1 MRAPVCFLLS
11 LLLTSAV
18 AAAPDGDDDEK
29 RRNPE
34 VRAVRIAAIAR
45 PVLDGKLDD
54 AAWATAEMATGFTQ
68 MRPDPGAASTQ
79 RTESYVLYDD
89 DALYVGFRCHDDAP
103 EQIVRRLARR
113 DDWNVS
119 DKVLVSIDSYGDGRT
134 AFAFGVNAAGVK
146 YDFLI
151 YNDSDEDNSWDAVWD
166 VAVAS
171 DVDGWTAEFR
181 IPLSQLRFQTGD
193 GPQQWGIEF
202 QRDIAR
208 NDEKSF
214 WAPLLPDVDG
224 YVSRFGTLGGLEGLA
239 SPRRLEV
246 QPYVATRLTREPGD
260 GDDPFY
266 RENAVIGSAGA
277 DLKYG
282 ITSNLTLSAT
292 INPDFGQVEADPAV
306 VNLSAFEVFFEERRP
321 FFVEGVDVF
330 EFGRTRG
337 YTASYRP
344 TFFYSRRIGRRP
356 QRGLS
361 GDEYVYVDAPD
372 QTTIATAA
380 KLSGKVGNWSVGVL
394 NAVTLEEQARYI
406 DPSGDE
412 LRSPVEPLTN
422 YAVGRVKRDF
432 RGGNSVVGGLFTATN
447 RSMSEAAFEGI
458 TPGEA
463 YVGGLDFEH
472 AWGNRSWA
480 VSGVVAG
487 SYVAGSIEVIDDLQ
501 RAPQRYLQRPDAGHL
516 ALDPGAT
523 SLSGTYGEF
532 SVAKTGGKLI
542 GSVTTNLVSAGFDV
556 NDLGFQFRS
565 DAYALSG
572 IVIYNENEPGVDWL
586 RRWGGN
592 VNWNVSMNG
601 DGQVIN
607 RGINFNSNVQLS
619 NLWGGG
625 LYVGGVPAAVYNDRL
640 TRGGPAA
647 RRPADIGVNPWIYS
661 DPRKAVSGEAYAFL
675 RTEFV
680 DNPEY
685 DVEFGTDITVRPNS
699 SLELTI
705 SPDFSR
711 QFDTDQYLTSVES
724 DAAAATFGTRYVF
737 GDIEQ
742 TSFSVGLRANW
753 TFTPELSL
761 QLYARPFVTAGRYSG
776 YKEFAAP
783 GTYDFDVY
791 GVDRGSVAPGRIDEV
806 DGADVFVPDADG
818 DAFQVQPGD
827 GGEAFTLDDPDFNF
841 RSLRGSAVVRWEYR
855 PGSALFFVWQQQRD
869 GFENFGDFRFGRDF
883 GAIFREDVQNI
894 FLIKAT
900 YWLGT

>member
-1 MRAPVCFLLS
+1 MRAALCLLTT
-11 LLLTSAV
+11 LLLTSTAV
-18 AAAPDGDDDEK
+18 SASESDDDK
-29 RRNPE
+29 GRRSPE
-34 VRAVRIAAIAR
+34 VQAVRIEPMAR
-45 PVLDGKLDD
+45 PVLDGKLDE
-54 AAWATAEMATGFTQ
+54 AAWATAEVATGFTQ
-68 MRPDPGAASTQ
+68 LRPNPGTASTQ

-89 DALYVGFRCHDDAP
+89 DAIYVGFHCYDDAP
-103 EQIVRRLARR
+103 QEIVRRLARR

-119 DKVLVSIDSYGDGRT
+119 DKVIVGIDSYGDGRT
-134 AFAFGVNAAGVK
+134 AFLFGVNAAGVK

-151 YNDSDEDNSWDAVWD
+151 YNDSNEDFSWDAVWD
-166 VAVAS
+166 VAVAHQAG
-171 DVDGWTAEFR
+171 GWTAEFR

-193 GPQQWGIEF
+193 GLQAWGIEF

-224 YVSRFGTLGGLEGLA
+224 VVSRFGKLGGLTGLA

-260 GDDPFY
+260 GLDPFY
-266 RENAVIGSAGA
+266 HENDVAGSAGA
-277 DLKYG
+277 DVRYG
-282 ITSNLTLSAT
+282 LTSNLTLSAT

-306 VNLSAFEVFFEERRP
+306 VNLSAFETFFEERRP

-330 EFGRTRG
+330 EFGQTRG
-337 YTASYRP
+337 YTSNYRP
-344 TFFYSRRIGRRP
+344 TFFYSRRIGRQP
-356 QRGLS
+356 QRAL
-361 GDEYVYVDAPD
+361 DDDAYDYIDAPD

-380 KLSGKVGNWSVGVL
+380 KLSGKVGDWSIGVL
-394 NAVTLEEQARYI
+394 DAVTTEEQARFI
-406 DPSGDE
+406 DTNGAE
-412 LRSPVEPLTN
+412 RRSAVEPLTN
-422 YAVGRVKRDF
+422 YTVGRVKRDF
-432 RGGNSVVGGLFTATN
+432 RNGNSVVGGLFTATN
-447 RSMSEAAFEGI
+447 RSMSDPVFEGV
-458 TPGEA
+458 TPSEA

-472 AWGNRSWA
+472 AWGNRAWA

-487 SYVAGSIEVIDDLQ
+487 SYVAGSAEVIDDLQ

-523 SLSGTYGEF
+523 SLSGSYGAF

-542 GSVTTNLVSAGFDV
+542 GSVTANLVSPGFEV
-556 NDLGFQFRS
+556 NDLGFQSRS

-572 IVIYNENEPGVDWL
+572 IVIYNENEPGPDWL

-592 VNWNVSMNG
+592 VNWNLSANG
-601 DGQVIN
+601 DGQIIG

-640 TRGGPAA
+640 TRGGPVA

-661 DPRKAVSGEAYAFL
+661 DPRKAVSGEAYAYL

-685 DVEFGTDITVRPNS
+685 DLSFGTDITVRPNS
-699 SLELTI
+699 SLELTF
-705 SPDFSR
+705 SPELSR
-711 QFDTDQYLTSVES
+711 EFDTDQFVESVES
-724 DAAAATFGTRYVF
+724 EAATATFGSRYVF

-742 TSFSVGLRANW
+742 TSFSVGVRANW
-753 TFTPELSL
+753 TFTPDLSL

-776 YKEFAAP
+776 FKEFATP

-791 GVDRGSVAPGRIDEV
+791 GVDRGAIEK
-806 DGADVFVPDADG
+806 AE
-818 DAFQVQPGD
+818 DAFVVTPGD
-827 GGEAFTLDDPDFNF
+827 GGEAFSFDDPNFNF

-869 GFENFGDFRFGRDF
+869 GVEEYGDFDFGRDF

-894 FLIKAT
+894 FLLKAT

>member
-1 MRAPVCFLLS
+1 MPARYRGTTSDLMPTTVFFLATLVLS
-11 LLLTSAV
+11 LASVT
-18 AAAPDGDDDEK
+18 APRFDDDDKKGAELQ
-29 RRNPE
+29 
-34 VRAVRIAAIAR
+34 VRAVRVESAAR
-45 PVLDGKLDD
+45 PTLDGTLDE
-54 AAWATAEMATGFTQ
+54 AAWMKAEVATGFTQ
-68 MRPDPGAASTQ
+68 LRPDPGAPSTQ

-89 DALYVGFRCHDDAP
+89 EALYVGFRCHDDAP
-103 EQIVRRLARR
+103 DEIVRRLARR
-113 DDWNVS
+113 DDWSLS
-119 DKVLVSIDSYGDGRT
+119 DKVLVAIDSYGDGRT
-134 AFAFGVNAAGVK
+134 AFVFGVNAAGVK

-151 YNDSDEDNSWDAVWD
+151 YNDTDEDFSWDAVWD
-166 VAVAS
+166 VAVAPS
-171 DVDGWTAEFR
+171 AEGWTAEFR

-208 NDEKSF
+208 HDEKSF
-214 WAPLLPDVDG
+214 WAPILPDVDG
-224 YVSRFGTLGGLEGLA
+224 VVSRFGKLAGLSGLV

-260 GDDPFY
+260 SDDPFY
-266 RENAVIGSAGA
+266 NSNDMAGSAGA
-277 DLKYG
+277 DVKYG
-282 ITSNLTLSAT
+282 LASNLTLAAT

-306 VNLSAFEVFFEERRP
+306 VNLSAFETFFEERRP

-330 EFGRTRG
+330 EFGRTRAFN
-337 YTASYRP
+337 ASYRP
-344 TFFYSRRIGRRP
+344 TFFYSRRIGRSP
-356 QRGLS
+356 QRGLG

-380 KLSGKVGNWSVGVL
+380 KVSGKVGGWSVGVL
-394 NAVTLEEQARYI
+394 DAVTTEETARYI
-406 DPSGDE
+406 GTNGE
-412 LRSPVEPLTN
+412 QQRAAVEPLTN
-422 YAVGRVKRDF
+422 YAVGRFKRDF

-447 RSMSEAAFEGI
+447 RSMSQSVFEGI
-458 TPGEA
+458 TPSEA

-487 SYVAGSIEVIDDLQ
+487 SYVGGSAEVIERLQ
-501 RAPQRYLQRPDAGHL
+501 RAPQRYFQRPDAEHL
-516 ALDPGAT
+516 RLDPSRT
-523 SLSGTYGEF
+523 SLNGTYGEF
-532 SVAKTGGKLI
+532 SVAKTSGKLI
-542 GSVTTNLVSAGFDV
+542 GSLTTNLVSAGFDV

-572 IVIYNENEPGVDWL
+572 IAIYNENEPGVDWL

-592 VNWNVSMNG
+592 VNWSMSMNG

-607 RGINFNSNVQLS
+607 RTINFNSNIQLR

-625 LYVGGVPAAVYNDRL
+625 LYVGGAPASVYNDRL
-640 TRGGPAA
+640 TRGGPVA

-661 DPRKAVSGEAYAFL
+661 DERKAVSGSAYAFL

-685 DVEFGTDITVRPNS
+685 DLSFGTDVTIRPGS
-699 SLELTI
+699 SFEVTI
-705 SPDFSR
+705 SPEVSNEL
-711 QFDTDQYLTSVES
+711 DTDQYLTRV
-724 DAAAATFGTRYVF
+724 DDPAAAATFGTRYVF

-753 TFTPELSL
+753 TFTPDLSL
-761 QLYARPFVTAGRYSG
+761 QLYARPFVTAGRYAG
-776 YKEFAAP
+776 FKEFRTP

-791 GVDRGSVAPGRIDEV
+791 GVDKGTIT
-806 DGADVFVPDADG
+806 ADG
-818 DAFQVQPGD
+818 NTFVVTPGD
-827 GGEAFTLDDPDFNF
+827 GGEAFTFESPDFNF

-869 GFENFGDFRFGRDF
+869 GFENYGDFDFGRDF

-894 FLIKAT
+894 FLVKAT